1 MKLKKIVALGI
12 FAAISIVGIMLIRF
26 SVFPQVEFLE
36 YDPADIPIFISTFA
50 FGTVPGL
57 LLTVVVSV
65 IQGFTVSAQSGIIGI
80 VMHIVAT
87 GSFVICAGIIY
98 NKKKTRVRGYAAL
111 LFGTLVMTGVMVIW
125 NLVMTPIHMG
135 VPRAVV
141 VGLLPYIIAFN
152 LFKAGLNSIL
162 TAVLYKYVHRELNK
176 FIEK

>member
-36 YDPADIPIFISTFA
+36 YDPADIPIFITTFA
-50 FGTVPGL
+50 FGTLPGI
-57 LLTVVVSV
+57 LLTIVVSV

-80 VMHIVAT
+80 IMHIVAT
-87 GSFVICAGIIY
+87 GSFVICAGVIY
-98 NKKKTRVRGYAAL
+98 NRKKTRARAYIAL
-111 LFGTLVMTGVMVIW
+111 LLGTVTMTGVMVIW
-125 NLVMTPIHMG
+125 NLVMTPIYMG
-135 VPRAVV
+135 VPRAVI

-162 TAVLYKYVHRELNK
+162 TAVLYKYVHREIDR
-176 FIEK
+176 FIA